1 MQLIE
6 DIIKTSEELAGIP
19 VGSFHWSSRKQI
31 LTITRQC
38 TCNYIMRELA
48 IDYV

>member
-31 LTITRQC
+31 LTMEKIDAQFTRRSSLYQ
-38 TCNYIMRELA
+38 TLQ
-48 IDYV
+48 